1 MTAGDPFGTAELR
14 AKVLAAWAASPARFR
29 EDANA
34 EDDLVRGGY
43 RDRVVVE
50 LAQNAADA
58 AVRAGVPGR
67 LLLTLRDEVLLASN
81 TGAPL
86 DAAGVES
93 LSSLR
98 ASSKRDDAGVGAVGR
113 FGVGFAAVLA
123 VSDAPEVASTT
134 GAVRW
139 QVAAAA
145 AEVAAV
151 PGLAAEVTRRGG
163 HVPVLRLP
171 YPSDAAPLDGCTT
184 TVRLP
189 LRDPAAVELV
199 RRLLDEVDDALLLAL
214 PGLREVVVQVGGEH
228 RVVADAGRWQV
239 VRRDGA
245 ASADLLADRP
255 VEERA
260 RPHWSVTWAR
270 PLSGQ
275 PVPPVLHAPTPTD
288 EPLDLPALLVAS
300 FPLDPTRRHVAP
312 GELTDALVV
321 EAAAAYVELAL
332 GVDDITARL
341 AMVPGPVAAGRL
353 DGALRA
359 AVVRALGDAPLL
371 RSVSGE
377 PLSPRE
383 AVAVVGLGL
392 SAVRVLGDV
401 VAGLVPDHPVL
412 ERLGGRRIALADV
425 VDLLAGLDRP
435 PSWWR
440 GLYTTL
446 AEGAVDTEALGA
458 LPVPL
463 ADGRVVRGARGALQ
477 PDDGIPPGAP
487 ALGLRVVHPDA
498 AHALLLRLGAAPVTP
513 RSVLE
518 RPEVRAAVA
527 DAWHHPD
534 PAELADAVL
543 GLVQAADLRPGD
555 LPWLG
560 ALVLPDQDG
569 EPARADELLLPG
581 TALADFAD
589 TTELAAVHPELVERW
604 GARTLAVAG
613 VLADLTVVEVHD
625 VLLDPAAVDEDSPL
639 PGLADWVAWCLKR
652 VAPTDQPPVAQ
663 TVSGVPELDVVDDD
677 AWVAVLSHVAR
688 RPELRAAVVEPVVVD
703 LGAGSRALV
712 PSYAAWFVRAHGYL
726 AGRPPTQWTVRGAR
740 GLAGLYDELVDEL
753 ADLADVDPV
762 LLAAIGVRTSL
773 DALVAEPGGGD
784 ELLARLG
791 DSGRRVLDDTARAA
805 YRAVSRL
812 DPDSV
817 APPASVRV
825 RPDLVVDHDRVV
837 VLDAPHHLQLDW
849 DPPPLVVP
857 LEWAGDLAEV
867 LDLTPS
873 SELVAGRVDDPAAGE
888 ARPVPDA
895 VRGVLGRRCPAT
907 WCEHDALSVGDREVA
922 WWLDHDGTVR
932 AATLDG
938 LARGLAWAAGRW
950 DARLLVAAVLAEPER
965 ADELVAE
972 SALYE
977 PRY

>member
-1 MTAGDPFGTAELR
+1 MSAGDPFGTAELR
-14 AKVLAAWAASPARFR
+14 ARVLAAWAASSARFR

-67 LLLTLRDEVLLASN
+67 LVLALRGDVLVASN

-86 DAAGVES
+86 DAPGVES
-93 LSSLR
+93 LSTLR
-98 ASSKRDDAGVGAVGR
+98 ASAKRDDAGPWTVGR

-123 VSDAPEVASTT
+123 VSDEPEVASVA

-139 QVAAAA
+139 RVAAAA
-145 AEVAAV
+145 AEVAALPV
-151 PGLAAEVTRRGG
+151 LAGEVARRGG

-171 YPSDAAPLDGCTT
+171 FPSDSRPEDGSTT

-189 LRDPAAVELV
+189 LRDDAAVGLV
-199 RRLLDEVDDALLLAL
+199 RRLLAEVDDALLLAL
-214 PGLREVVVQVGGEH
+214 PGLREVVVEVDGAR
-228 RVVADAGRWQV
+228 RVVADSGRWQV

-245 ASADLLADRP
+245 VSAELLADRP
-255 VEERA
+255 VEERD

-275 PVPPVLHAPTPTD
+275 PVPSVLHAPTPTD

-312 GELTDALVV
+312 GPLTDTLVAQ
-321 EAAAAYVELAL
+321 AAAAYVELVT
-332 GVDDITARL
+332 GVDDVAARL
-341 AMVPGPVAAGRL
+341 PMVPGPVAVGRL
-353 DGALRA
+353 DAALRGE
-359 AVVRALGDAPLL
+359 VLRALGSAPLL
-371 RSVSGE
+371 RSVSGG
-377 PLSPRE
+377 PLAPRD
-383 AVAVVGLGL
+383 AVAVVGLGS
-392 SAVRVLGDV
+392 SAGRVLGDV
-401 VAGLVPDHPVL
+401 VAGLVPDHHGL

-425 VDLLAGLDRP
+425 VDLLADLDRP

-440 GLYTTL
+440 GLYAAL
-446 AEGAVDTEALGA
+446 AEGGSNSDALGA

-463 ADGRVVRGARGALQ
+463 VDGRVVRGPRGTLQ

-498 AHALLLRLGAAPVTP
+498 AHPLLLRLGATTATP

-518 RPEVRAAVA
+518 RAEVRAAVA
-527 DAWHHPD
+527 DAWDHPD
-534 PAELADAVL
+534 PAGLADAVL
-543 GLVQAADLRPGD
+543 GLVQAADLRAGE

-560 ALVLPDQDG
+560 ALVLTDEDG
-569 EPARADELLLPG
+569 ESARADELLLPG
-581 TALADFAD
+581 SALAELAD
-589 TTELAAVHPELVERW
+589 TAELCPVHPDLVARWGAQTLAAV
-604 GARTLAVAG
+604 G

-625 VLLDPAAVDEDSPL
+625 VLLDAAAVDDDSPL
-639 PGLADWVAWCLKR
+639 PGLADWVDWCVAR
-652 VAPTDQPPVAQ
+652 VTPAELPPVAR
-663 TVSGVPELDVVDDD
+663 TVPGVPELDVVDDD
-677 AWVAVLSHVAR
+677 AWGALLSYVAR
-688 RPELRAAVVEPVVVD
+688 RPELRAVVVEPVVVD

-726 AGRPPTQWTVRGAR
+726 AGRPPGEWTVRGA
-740 GLAGLYDELVDEL
+740 GALAGLYDELD
-753 ADLADVDPV
+753 DQADVDSV
-762 LLAAIGVRTSL
+762 LLAAVGVRTSL

-791 DSGRRVLDDTARAA
+791 EPGRSVPEDTIRAA
-805 YRAVSRL
+805 YRSLARL
-812 DPDSV
+812 EPESV
-817 APPASVRV
+817 TPPASVRV

-837 VLDAPHHLQLDW
+837 VLDAPHHLQLAW
-849 DPPPLVVP
+849 DTPPLVVP

-867 LDLTPS
+867 LDVARS
-873 SELVAGRVDDPAAGE
+873 SQRVRGPVDDQGAG
-888 ARPVPDA
+888 AGRPVPGV
-895 VRGVLGRRCPAT
+895 VRELLGRRCPAS
-907 WCEHDALSVGDREVA
+907 WCEHEALSVGGHDVG
-922 WWLDHDGTVR
+922 WWLDDDGTVH

-938 LARGLAWAAGRW
+938 LARGLAWAAERW
-950 DARLLVAAVLAEPER
+950 DARLLVSALLAEPER

-972 SALYE
+972 SALHE
-977 PRY
+977 RP